1 MYVQDQRRTDNSV
14 DALTLVTGIFS
25 QIYIFNYSRE
35 NNLGLNTLLY
45 EDKWKIRKKVS
56 IPINHEVDTFF

>member
-25 QIYIFNYSRE
+25 QELTDIY
-35 NNLGLNTLLY
+35 L
-45 EDKWKIRKKVS
+45 
-56 IPINHEVDTFF
+56 